1 MKIVKVFSLVIIFI
15 CVFYFIFRDVYSYY
29 DISIQNRI
37 IDNAFSIDNSSDD
50 YLGYIY
56 IPKYNIK
63 RIIKYGTTSDILD
76 SGYVGMYGSYSDLAS
91 DSLIVLAGHD
101 IVNVFSCLH
110 KISIGDYIFLK
121 SNSINRKFVIY
132 DKKVIK
138 DDDFSYFY
146 NRPHELML
154 ITCDKEGYRL
164 LVFLKEVL

>member
-1 MKIVKVFSLVIIFI
+1 MKIVKVFSSIIIVICIS
-15 CVFYFIFRDVYSYY
+15 YFIFRDVYSYY

-37 IDNAFSIDNSSDD
+37 IDNAFSIDNSSND

-76 SGYVGMYGSYSDLAS
+76 SGYVGMYGLYSDLS
-91 DSLIVLAGHD
+91 SNNLIILAGHD

-110 KISIGDYIFLK
+110 KISIGDFIFLK
-121 SNSINRKFVIY
+121 SNLINRKFVIY
-132 DKKVIK
+132 YKRVIK

-146 NRPHELML
+146 DRPHELML

-164 LVFLKEVL
+164 LVFLREVL